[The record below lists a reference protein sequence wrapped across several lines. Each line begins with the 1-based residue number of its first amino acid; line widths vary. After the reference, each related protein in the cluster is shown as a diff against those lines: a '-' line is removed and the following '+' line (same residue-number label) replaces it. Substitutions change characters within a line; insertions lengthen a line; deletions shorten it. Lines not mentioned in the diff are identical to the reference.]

1 MTEVDK
7 SREDEWFLRNE
18 RELIE
23 AARKAREQ
31 REAERAQEGREE
43 ERRRL
48 KDLHFMRCPKCGH
61 ELREEAIEGVQVDRC
76 TFCEGLYLDAGEL
89 DKLLLQR
96 DDQRRGFLK
105 RVLGI

>member
-31 REAERAQEGREE
+31 REAERANQGRDE

>member
-23 AARKAREQ
+23 AARKAREK
-31 REAERAQEGREE
+31 REAARAGQEREE

-61 ELREEAIEGVQVDRC
+61 ELREEGIEGVQVDRC
-76 TFCEGLYLDAGEL
+76 TFCEGMFLDAGEL
-89 DKLLLQR
+89 DKLLTQR
-96 DDQRRGFLK
+96 GEQRRGFLK
-105 RVLGI
+105 RVLGA